1 MCERGCN
8 TYMGA
13 RTRALSRTS
22 LCQYEDQVLFTG
34 YIYLQNIW
42 LKFRTNTQCCYLSG
56 RFSTNAY
63 PLSSTVLP
71 ASRSHTPPPGLR
83 KHLINK
89 SLQLSLSLSL
99 SRFHKTL
106 LDKTQSPVT
115 SFTEKL
121 SAIPNTTLCPS
132 VRRSVRPSVR
142 GSRVSRKLRI
152 QIN

>member
-1 MCERGCN
+1 
-8 TYMGA
+8 MGA

-71 ASRSHTPPPGLR
+71 ASRSHPPPPGLH

-121 SAIPNTTLCPS
+121 SAIPNTTTIPHLIKAYQS
-132 VRRSVRPSVR
+132 WKHEYKL
-142 GSRVSRKLRI
+142 SRA
-152 QIN
+152 